1 MVLIGLL
8 AIGCSGSEEPLPV
21 TPPPV
26 LQTDPA
32 QIITLGDIDASDPIK
47 KIKRFRPLA
56 DYLASHLT
64 EFGIMEG
71 KVVISRNVEEA
82 GGYLVDGT
90 LDIYIDSAFPILAVQ
105 EISDSQIIA
114 RRWKGGD
121 ENYRSTY
128 ITLRDSGIDR
138 IEDFKGKVLAF
149 EHREST
155 SGFVLPAGT
164 LIQQGFTLREVDR
177 PDAPVDRDE
186 IGYYFAQD
194 EENTVVLLMGGL
206 VAGAGF
212 SNLDYKDL
220 SDELQ
225 KDIAVFGKT
234 ISVPG
239 QLVSIRPGLDPLL

>member
-1 MVLIGLL
+1 M
-8 AIGCSGSEEPLPV
+8 
-21 TPPPV
+21 
-26 LQTDPA
+26 
-32 QIITLGDIDASDPIK
+32 
-47 KIKRFRPLA
+47 
-56 DYLASHLT
+56 
-64 EFGIMEG
+64 
-71 KVVISRNVEEA
+71 
-82 GGYLVDGT
+82 DGT

-164 LIQQGFTLREVDR
+164 LIQQGFTLREVDC

-225 KDIAVFGKT
+225 KGIAFFGKT

-239 QLVSIRPGLDPLL
+239 QLVSIRPGLDPLLSDSE